1 MAVFVNYRNIAR
13 DALLL
18 WGTTFVVGLVIGTLY
33 GPGSYLRPVVMRSI
47 GLLNCLI
54 GIAAFCMSGYLC
66 RTRRWKHLFAVALL
80 FWMLSA
86 VGLLSQ
92 RVTLRSWAF
101 SGVAILCLMGAGG
114 ALSLL
119 ISRQRSNRPIGDGRV
134 LSGTGRE

>member
-1 MAVFVNYRNIAR
+1 VNYRNTAR

-18 WGTTFVVGLVIGTLY
+18 WGITFVAGLVIGALY
-33 GPGSYLRPVVMRSI
+33 GPGSYLRPAVMRSI

-54 GIAAFCMSGYLC
+54 GIAAFCISGYLC
-66 RTRRWKHLFAVALL
+66 RTQRWKHLFAVALL
-80 FWMLSA
+80 FWMLTA

-92 RVTLRSWAF
+92 RLTFRSWAL

-119 ISRQRSNRPIGDGRV
+119 IRSQRSNRSAAHGRV
-134 LSGTGRE
+134 LSGTGRG